1 MQRLFVL
8 AVVVLVQQA
17 SAAPPSRPEATTTS
31 FLQAYVPLGAGGIP
45 KRSRLGPLLQWVTPG
60 LQTLLRTASELEEA
74 SRCEGPPS
82 IEGDLLWS
90 LAEGANASNVKTC
103 RIQGASARCEI
114 ELRYTDRQRQE
125 TEVWIDT
132 IKLRRIEGIW
142 LVDDVLTGANW
153 APKRGLRQALRAS
166 IQDNRSCGR

>member
-1 MQRLFVL
+1 MKRLFVL
-8 AVVVLVQQA
+8 AAVALVHQA
-17 SAAPPSRPEATTTS
+17 SATPPSRPEAATTS

-45 KRSRLGPLLQWVTPG
+45 KRSRMGPLLQLVTPG

-90 LAEGANASNVKTC
+90 LAEGAQESNVKTC
-103 RIQGASARCEI
+103 RIQGVSARCEI
-114 ELRYTDRQRQE
+114 KLRYTDRQRQE
-125 TEVWIDT
+125 TEEWIDT
-132 IKLRRIEGIW
+132 VKLRRIEGIW
-142 LVDDVLTGANW
+142 LVDDVLTGADW
-153 APKRGLRQALRAS
+153 APKRALRQVLKAS